1 MSSIPFRL
9 IHYNTNQI
17 NIIEPFP
24 QIKIPAEK
32 KYSVLR
38 ASKKKNDKFKNTIN
52 ILDVQ
57 KWSLFFI
64 KLFQRFLEYLE
75 NCIPL

>member
-17 NIIEPFP
+17 NIIEPFL

-38 ASKKKNDKFKNTIN
+38 ASKKKKMIN
-52 ILDVQ
+52 
-57 KWSLFFI
+57 S
-64 KLFQRFLEYLE
+64 KLL
-75 NCIPL
+75 